1 MPYPRPISDPNSALV
16 SGQNGKAAA
25 RRPVPVIPAE
35 NRRERE
41 PASRIDTIA
50 SAARRTLAPIPDHA
64 RRGKAVVGGALVEV
78 GAVFIRPGL

>member
-1 MPYPRPISDPNSALV
+1 MPYPHPISDPNSALA

-25 RRPVPVIPAE
+25 RRPLPVIPAV

-50 SAARRTLAPIPDHA
+50 ARRTLAPIPDHG
-64 RRGKAVVGGALVEV
+64 RRGKAVVGDALVEV